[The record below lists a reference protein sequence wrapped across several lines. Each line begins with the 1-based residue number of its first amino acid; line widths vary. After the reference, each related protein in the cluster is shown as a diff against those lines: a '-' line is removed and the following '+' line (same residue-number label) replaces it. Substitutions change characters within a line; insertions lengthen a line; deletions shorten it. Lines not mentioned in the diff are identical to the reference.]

1 MAEEKPP
8 HNSKP
13 AARGKQPTE
22 RKRMET
28 VRKMRVGVIGT
39 GAISDIYLQNMINRF
54 EQLEVVSVAA
64 KHRENARKKA
74 VQYGLEDCTVEEM
87 LADPRI
93 EMVVILTPVGTHY
106 NLIKAA
112 LLAGKHVYTEKTITD
127 DLAKAEELL
136 VLAEEKQLYLGSAPD
151 TFLGAAWQTA
161 KKVIDEGRLG
171 EIHSFAITAN
181 RNNDVLQA
189 RFKFLREPKAGV
201 LLDYA
206 VYYMTALVSLL
217 GPVEK
222 VAGFVSTPYPTR
234 TVILPDSP
242 EYGHTISTPNE
253 SEVSAILRLK
263 NGISGTFHIDTESN
277 TYNESA
283 FVIYGARGILY
294 LPNSNEFGGSVKF
307 APDTMDWDKPAVME
321 DIPREFPYADNSRGI
336 GPAEMAEA
344 IWEKRKN
351 RASKEMAYHVL
362 EVLTAIQKSSEN
374 EVFCD
379 IRFTL

>member
-1 MAEEKPP
+1 
-8 HNSKP
+8 
-13 AARGKQPTE
+13 
-22 RKRMET
+22 MET
-28 VRKMRVGVIGT
+28 GQKMRVGVIGA
-39 GAISDIYLQNMINRF
+39 GAISDIYLQNMIHTF
-54 EQLEVVSVAA
+54 EQVEVISVAA
-64 KHRENARKKA
+64 RHRENARKKA
-74 VQYGLEDCTVEEM
+74 AQYGLEDCTVEEM

-93 EMVVILTPVGTHY
+93 EMVVILTPVGSY
-106 NLIKAA
+106 YELIKAA

-127 DLAKAEELL
+127 DLAQAEELL
-136 VLAEEKQLYLGSAPD
+136 DLAEEKQLYLGSAPD

-161 KKVIDEGRLG
+161 RKVIDEGRLG

-189 RFKFLREPKAGV
+189 RFKFLREPKAGA

-222 VAGFVSTPYPTR
+222 VAGFVSAPYTVR

-242 EYGHTISTPNE
+242 EYGQTISTPNE

-263 NGISGTFHIDTESN
+263 NGISGTFHMDTESN

-283 FVIYGARGILY
+283 FVIYGTRGILY
-294 LPNSNEFGGSVKF
+294 LPNPNEFGGSVKF
-307 APDTMDWDKPAVME
+307 APDTMDWDKPAVLVNV
-321 DIPREFPYADNSRGI
+321 PLEFPYADNARGI

-344 IWEKRKN
+344 IREKRKN

-362 EVLTAIQKSSEN
+362 EVLTAIQRSGKN
-374 EVFCD
+374 GIFCE
-379 IRFTL
+379 IRSNSYT